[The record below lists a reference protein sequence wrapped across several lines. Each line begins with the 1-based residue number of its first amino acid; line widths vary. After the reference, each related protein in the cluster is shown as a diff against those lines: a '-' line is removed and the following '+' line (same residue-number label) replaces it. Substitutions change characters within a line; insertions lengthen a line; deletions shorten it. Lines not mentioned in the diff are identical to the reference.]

1 MKLSEKICLCRKKQ
15 GLSQEAL
22 AQILGVSRQAV
33 SKWET
38 GDSEPEISKLK
49 LLAQTFGV
57 TVDWLLSQEDT
68 PPEPPRASEAPAYP
82 DWLDHLPRSVGRLV
96 RKYGWLAGGYFVLV
110 GLGMAAVG
118 GLGRYLVRAMMP
130 PMGFW
135 DGPAMP
141 SPVTIMGGFMMAVGG
156 VVALLGLILAI
167 YLKKKSKE

>member
-22 AQILGVSRQAV
+22 AQMLGVSRQAV

-38 GDSEPEISKLK
+38 GESEPEIGKLR
-49 LLAQTFGV
+49 LLSQTFGV
-57 TVDWLLSQEDT
+57 TVDWLLSEDEA
-68 PPEPPRASEAPAYP
+68 PEPPRAPEAPAYP

-96 RKYGWLAGGYFVLV
+96 RKYGWLAGGYLVLV

-130 PMGFW
+130 PMDFW
-135 DGPAMP
+135 GGPLP
-141 SPVTIMGGFMMAVGG
+141 PNPVTIMTGFMMAVGG
-156 VVALLGLILAI
+156 VVALLGLILAL